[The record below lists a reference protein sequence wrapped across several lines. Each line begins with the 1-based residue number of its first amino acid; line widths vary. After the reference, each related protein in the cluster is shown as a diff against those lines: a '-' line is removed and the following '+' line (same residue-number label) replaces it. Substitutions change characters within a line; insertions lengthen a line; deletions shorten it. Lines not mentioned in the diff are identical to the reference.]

1 MTIFD
6 MEEQSDEKIGDKKNG
21 EKKPIDEKCDKNV
34 GDTEEKGKTR
44 VLDMQPPQVSSSGG
58 LLEQLVRAW
67 TYFMQAF

>member
-1 MTIFD
+1 MTILD
-6 MEEQSDEKIGDKKNG
+6 MEEQSDEKVGDKKNG

-34 GDTEEKGKTR
+34 GDTEEKGNTR